1 MAECKSKPVF
11 SSYAGEKIPISFP
24 YRDMGTIRESY
35 REYIF
40 WESGRNKQKKA
51 RQVTG
56 LILYLDLLHN
66 IVYFSAVMR
75 KKRLEPSSD
84 RFRLICLLLAGTL
97 T

>member
-11 SSYAGEKIPISFP
+11 SSYAGEKIYRFISR
-24 YRDMGTIRESY
+24 YGNDRIY

-51 RQVTG
+51 R
-56 LILYLDLLHN
+56 LASNRYFIFWLLHN